1 MNSYY
6 NFSYIYLQTLF
17 YSDEE
22 CIALDQQ
29 SKKSPCVF
37 PFNYRGREFEA
48 CTNKDHTQYWCS
60 TRVDTNGN
68 YIDGQWGDC
77 AHECPKEKGKHVI
90 VISSKCN

>member
-1 MNSYY
+1 M
-6 NFSYIYLQTLF
+6 
-17 YSDEE
+17 
-22 CIALDQQ
+22 ALDRL

-37 PFNYRGREFEA
+37 PFNYKGREFEA

-77 AHECPKEKGKHVI
+77 SDECPKVEGEKEFEI
-90 VISSKCN
+90 FYTCNVYRD